1 MKLADVSI
9 RQPVFIA
16 MVMAAIIVIGLVAYS
31 MIAVDLFPDISLPI
45 VAVTTVYQGAG
56 PVEVETQVTKP
67 VEEVLSSLSGVEK
80 VLSTSS
86 EGISVV
92 IVQFKLETDPRRATT
107 DVRDK
112 VTSIRNTLPRDVF
125 EPIID
130 RFDPSAAPIISFG
143 VVGKT
148 DGLPLSQVRSIVED
162 DVKPVLERIDGV
174 GSVEVIGGLERE
186 IQVDVDFAK
195 LQSRNISIAQVVQ
208 ALRAENLNL
217 PAGRLS
223 EGNHEILLRTEG
235 EFRTVDEIENVIVAS
250 PAGVPLYLRDIA
262 LVKDGFKEQRAI
274 SRLNG
279 KSCVIFSVRK
289 QSGTNTVTIASAVR
303 KRVAQLQEHFPQI
316 DVRLSSDESE
326 FIRDAKNDV
335 MQSLVF
341 GAIFASIV
349 VLLSFG
355 NLRNTLITVA
365 GLPVCI
371 IGTFAVMYGLG
382 FTLNVITL
390 LALSLCVGLLIDDAI
405 VVRENIFRHTDEL
418 GKDPFNASRDGTS
431 EVALAVT
438 ATTLTVV
445 AVFLPVALATGI
457 VGKFMKEFGVTVA
470 VAVLISLF
478 EAFTFAP
485 VLSAY
490 FFKKTEKEQEG
501 LLGRTMKRSMS
512 MYDRLND
519 LYQPALRWS
528 LNHRKTVLLVS
539 TILFIGSLSL
549 IQVIGTGGSPRGER
563 KEFNISL
570 QYAPGINIEQAN
582 SLTKK
587 FEEIL
592 SRQPEITDVFTVVG
606 TTDGSVDQATLHI
619 RLKVEVQKPRAYQ
632 DKIRPLLETIA
643 GAKMTFQEASAF
655 SGAAASTLM
664 QLPVQVN
671 VRGSD
676 LAVITKTAEELK
688 GRLSTIPG
696 LVDLSTN
703 LRPPKPEVQVT
714 MDRQN
719 ASLLGVNTTQL
730 ATVIRTFIG
739 GDVATKLR
747 QAEKEIDVR
756 VRLRAGDRAQ
766 LDRLGSLM
774 VPTMRGAFVNLS
786 QVAKLNLV
794 GGPTQI
800 NREDRSRQIVVA
812 GNIAQYRSLG
822 DVKNDVQAKIAQI
835 KTPEGVTIEISGQAQ
850 QMAENFQSLGVALA
864 LAIIFIY
871 MVLASQ
877 FGSFVQPFTIMLALP
892 LAVIGA
898 FIALLLTGK
907 IFDMLAFIG
916 LILLMGLVTKNSILL
931 IDYINQGRKR
941 GIPRFEAILSAGSKR
956 LRPILMTSFAM
967 ILGMLP
973 VAFAFGTSSDFRVS
987 MGVTV
992 IGGLISSTLLTLVV
1006 IPVTYTILDDLTMKV
1021 RKSAPKSERF
1031 RAEIMGEE
1039 KAKTTK

>member
-9 RQPVFIA
+9 RQPVFVT
-16 MVMAAIIVIGLVAYS
+16 MVMGAIVVIGLVAYS

-56 PVEVETQVTKP
+56 PEEVETQVTKP
-67 VEEVLSSLSGVEK
+67 IEEILSSLSGVDK
-80 VLSTSS
+80 VQSTSS

-92 IVQFKLETDPRRATT
+92 IVVFKLETDPRRAAT

-112 VTSIRNTLPRDVF
+112 VTSIRNKLPRDVF
-125 EPIID
+125 EPVID

-143 VVGKT
+143 VTAKN
-148 DGLPLSQVRSIVED
+148 DGLSLDRVRQVVED
-162 DVKPVLERIDGV
+162 DLKPALERIDGV
-174 GSVEVIGGLERE
+174 GNVEIIGGLERE
-186 IQVDVDFAK
+186 IHVDVDFAK
-195 LQSRNISIAQVVQ
+195 LQARNISIAQVVQ
-208 ALRAENLNL
+208 TLRMENLNM

-223 EGNHEILLRTEG
+223 EGRHELLLRTEG
-235 EFRTVDEIENVIVAS
+235 EFSNVDEIGNIIVAS
-250 PAGVPLYLRDIA
+250 PGGVPLYLRDIA
-262 LVKDGFKEQRAI
+262 VISDGFKEQRAL

-279 KSCVIFSVRK
+279 KNCVIFTVRK
-289 QSGTNTVTIASAVR
+289 QSGTNTVAVAAAVR
-303 KRVAQLQEHFPQI
+303 KSVAQLQTRFPQI
-316 DVRLSSDESE
+316 EVTLSSDESE

-335 MQSLVF
+335 MQNLMF
-341 GAIFASIV
+341 GAIFASVV

-355 NLRNTLITVA
+355 NFRNTLITVA

-371 IGTFAVMYGLG
+371 IGTFAVMYAMG

-390 LALSLCVGLLIDDAI
+390 LALSLSVGLLIDDAI

-418 GKDPFNASRDGTS
+418 GKNPFSAARDGTS

-457 VGKFMKEFGVTVA
+457 VGKFMREFGITVA

-490 FFKKTEKEQEG
+490 FFKKSEQEG
-501 LLGRTMKRSMS
+501 ISFIGRMMKRAMA

-519 LYQPALRWS
+519 VYQPALRWS
-528 LNHRKTVLLVS
+528 LNHRKTVLVVA
-539 TILFIGSLSL
+539 IVLFIGSLSL

-563 KEFNISL
+563 KEFNIAL
-570 QYAPGINIEQAN
+570 QYAPGINIARAN
-582 SLTKK
+582 ALTSR
-587 FEEIL
+587 FENVL
-592 SRQPEITDVFTVVG
+592 SKRPEITDVFTVVG
-606 TTDGSVDQATLHI
+606 TTDGAVDQAVLHV
-619 RLKVEVQKPRAYQ
+619 RLKPEVEKPRAYQ
-632 DKIRPLLETIA
+632 DKIRPLLEVIP
-643 GAKMTFQEASAF
+643 GAKITFQDATVFSGSSASAIV
-655 SGAAASTLM
+655 

-671 VRGSD
+671 VRGND
-676 LAVITKTAEELK
+676 LAVLTKTAEDLK
-688 GRLSTIPG
+688 NRLSSVSG

-703 LRPPKPEVQVT
+703 LRPPKSEVQVT
-714 MDRQN
+714 IDRQN
-719 ASLLGVNTTQL
+719 AAQLGVSTTQL

-747 QAEKEIDVR
+747 QYEKETDVR
-756 VRLRAGDRAQ
+756 VRLREIDREQ

-774 VPTMRGAFVNLS
+774 IPTVRGTFINLS

-800 NREDRSRQIVVA
+800 DREDRTRQIVVA

-822 DVKNDVQAKIAQI
+822 DVKNDVQARIAAMKI
-835 KTPEGVTIEISGQAQ
+835 PEGVAVEISGQAQ
-850 QMAENFQSLGVALA
+850 QMVENFQTLGIALA
-864 LAIIFIY
+864 LAIVFIY

-898 FIALLLTGK
+898 FVALLITGK

-931 IDYINQGRKR
+931 IDYINQDRRR
-941 GIPRFEAILSAGSKR
+941 GMKRFEAILSAGNKR

-992 IGGLISSTLLTLVV
+992 IGGLISSTVLTLVV
-1006 IPVTYTILDDLTMKV
+1006 IPVVYTILDDLTMKV
-1021 RKSAPKSERF
+1021 RKTVPKSEQF
-1031 RAEIMGEE
+1031 REQIRGEE
-1039 KAKTTK
+1039 RARMAK

>member
-112 VTSIRNTLPRDVF
+112 VTSIRNALPRDVL
-125 EPIID
+125 EPVID

-148 DGLPLSQVRSIVED
+148 DGLSLSQVRSIVED
-162 DVKPVLERIDGV
+162 EMKPVLERIDGV

-195 LQSRNISIAQVVQ
+195 LQSRNVSIAQVVQ

-217 PAGRLS
+217 PAGRVS
-223 EGNHEILLRTEG
+223 EGDHEILLRTEG
-235 EFRTVDEIENVIVAS
+235 EFRTADEIGNVVVAS
-250 PAGVPLYLRDIA
+250 PGGIPLNLRDIA
-262 LVKDGFKEQRAI
+262 LIRDGFKEQRTV

-279 KSCVIFSVRK
+279 KNCVIFSVRK

-303 KRVAQLQEHFPQI
+303 KKVSQIQQRFPQI

-335 MQSLVF
+335 MQSLLF

-457 VGKFMKEFGVTVA
+457 VGKFMREFGVTVA

-490 FFKKTEKEQEG
+490 FFKKTEGGQEG
-501 LLGRTMKRSMS
+501 LLRRTMKRSMS
-512 MYDRLND
+512 MYDRLNGI
-519 LYQPALRWS
+519 YQPALRWS
-528 LNHRKTVLLVS
+528 LNHRKSVLIVS
-539 TILFIGSLSL
+539 TILFVGSLSL

-563 KEFNISL
+563 KEFNIAL

-582 SLTKK
+582 TLTRK

-592 SRQPEITDVFTVVG
+592 SGHPEITDVFTVVG

-619 RLKVEVQKPRAYQ
+619 RLKPDVEKPRAYQ
-632 DKIRPLLETIA
+632 DKVRPLLETIA

-676 LAVITKTAEELK
+676 LAIITRTAEELK
-688 GRLSTIPG
+688 SRLSAIPG

-714 MDRQN
+714 MDREN
-719 ASLLGVNTTQL
+719 ASQLGVNTTQL

-756 VRLRAGDRAQ
+756 VRLRVGDRAQ

-774 VPTMRGAFVNLS
+774 VPTARGTFVNLS
-786 QVAKLNLV
+786 QVATLNLV

-822 DVKNDVQAKIAQI
+822 DVKNDVQAKIAQM

-864 LAIIFIY
+864 LAVIFIY

-898 FIALLLTGK
+898 FVALLLTGK

-941 GIPRFEAILSAGSKR
+941 GMPRFEAILSAGSKR

-1039 KAKTTK
+1039 KTRMTK